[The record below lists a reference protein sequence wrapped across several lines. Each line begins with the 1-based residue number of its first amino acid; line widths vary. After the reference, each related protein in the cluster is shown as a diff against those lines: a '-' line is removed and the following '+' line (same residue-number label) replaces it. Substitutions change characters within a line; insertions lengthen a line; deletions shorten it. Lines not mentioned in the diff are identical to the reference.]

1 MLMPFSNF
9 LEKLN
14 STSKHYFVFVCLF
27 VCYQAILALGQAH
40 KASFKDFPSF
50 SFLYHFSFF
59 SILLPVDT
67 QRVFVMGFNIQMCH
81 LLTLR

>member
-14 STSKHYFVFVCLF
+14 STSKHYFVLSQKVRLLSSHPGTRIGTQSKFRFSLF
-27 VCYQAILALGQAH
+27 LLF
-40 KASFKDFPSF
+40 ASFFFPF
-50 SFLYHFSFF
+50 HF
-59 SILLPVDT
+59 ITCRYQKGL
-67 QRVFVMGFNIQMCH
+67 VMGFNIQMCH